1 MKRNQAQPDRRP
13 VERLSPDPTLGLT
26 SAQAEARAQAGWQ
39 NRDPNQLPKS
49 GWQIVRDNLLTFFNL
64 LFLAFALCLFAVGQY
79 RDMLFL
85 GIVIA
90 NVLIGIV
97 QEFRVKH
104 TLDRISLLSAPTAT
118 VIRDGARRTIPAEEL
133 VLDDIVALSA
143 GDQIC
148 ADAVLCQGRAEV
160 NESLLTGEA
169 DLILKT
175 EGDPLLSGSFLA
187 SGSCT
192 ARLDKVGA
200 DSYAAGITG
209 EVKRRKRTRSEM
221 MRSLDRLLRFI
232 GVAIVPLGTVM
243 FYKQLVLLDTGLP
256 YAVSSTVAAMIG
268 MIPEGLYLLVS
279 VALAVSV
286 VNLARKQTLVHELS
300 CIENLARVDVLCL
313 DKTGTL
319 TEGSME
325 VLELRPLDQSCAE
338 FSALLGRFVDAA
350 SSDNATAKALKAAF
364 GGQDA
369 PWDVARE
376 VFFSSERKWSAL
388 HLSDGSDYLLGAPEN
403 LLGEDYPLYEPDL
416 RDALTAG
423 RRVLLLARGRDV
435 LEDDHLRTVPE
446 PVGFVILSDRLRSD
460 VRETLDYFRAQGVTI
475 KVISGDNAQ
484 SVSEVAQRAGVD
496 RADRCLNLES
506 LPEQADLAAAAEH
519 YTVFGRVTPKQKRSL
534 IQGLQKN
541 GHTVAMLG
549 DGVND
554 VLALKEA
561 NCSVA
566 MAAGSEAAQQV
577 SQLVLLQSDFA
588 ALPSIVKEGRR
599 VINNIER
606 SASLFLVK
614 NIFSFLVSLILLFL
628 PAVYPLVP
636 AQISLISGVLIGA
649 PSFLLTFE
657 PSYGRIQGH
666 FLRNVFLNALPGGL
680 ANVIAICTL
689 LWMGD
694 VLQLPLD
701 QVSTI
706 CTLLVGL
713 NGFLVLLFLCWPLTP
728 FRCAV
733 VALMGAGFIG
743 AVLFLSPWF
752 QLATLTVQ
760 SWQLFGLLAVA
771 APCLI
776 ALLTF
781 LVSRIKLRFRRVSP
795 APKVAHVFS

>member
-1 MKRNQAQPDRRP
+1 MKRKKFQPDRQP
-13 VERLSPDPTLGLT
+13 VERLSPDPNFGLT
-26 SAQAEARAQAGWQ
+26 SAQAEERAQAGWQ
-39 NRDPNQLPKS
+39 NKDPNQLPKS

-85 GIVIA
+85 GIVAA

-97 QEFRVKH
+97 QEFRVKR
-104 TLDRISLLSAPTAT
+104 TLDRISLLSAPAA
-118 VIRDGARRTIPAEEL
+118 VVLRDGIRQTIPAEEL
-133 VLDDIVALSA
+133 VLDDIVVLSA
-143 GDQIC
+143 GDQVC
-148 ADAVLCQGRAEV
+148 ADAVVCQGQAEV

-169 DLILKT
+169 DLIPKGQ
-175 EGDPLLSGSFLA
+175 GDSLLSGSFLS

-192 ARLDKVGA
+192 ARLDRVGG

-209 EVKRRKRTRSEM
+209 EAKRRKRTRSEM
-221 MRSLDRLLRFI
+221 MRSLDRLLRLI
-232 GVAIVPLGTVM
+232 GVAIIPLGTVM
-243 FYKQLVLLDTGLP
+243 FYRQLLQLDTGLP

-286 VNLARKQTLVHELS
+286 INLARKQTLVHELS

-319 TEGSME
+319 TEGAME
-325 VLELRPLDQSCAE
+325 VLELRPLDRSCE
-338 FSALLGRFVDAA
+338 DLSALLGCFVDAA

-364 GGQDA
+364 GGRGD
-369 PWDVARE
+369 PWAVERE
-376 VFFSSERKWSAL
+376 ICFSSERKWSAL
-388 HLSDGSDYLLGAPEN
+388 HLSDGVDYLLGAPEN
-403 LLGEDYPLYEPDL
+403 LLGPDYALYEPDL
-416 RDALTAG
+416 QDALTAG

-435 LEDDHLRTVPE
+435 LEESCLKAVPE
-446 PVGFVILSDRLRSD
+446 PVGFVILSDRLRSN
-460 VRETLDYFRAQGVTI
+460 VRETLAYFKEQGVSI
-475 KVISGDNAQ
+475 KVISGDNAR
-484 SVSEVAQRAGVD
+484 SVSEVAQRAGVEQ
-496 RADRCLNLES
+496 AERCLDLES
-506 LPEQADLAAAAEH
+506 LPDGADLSTAAERN
-519 YTVFGRVTPKQKRSL
+519 TVFGRVTPQQKKAL
-534 IQGLQKN
+534 IQGLRKN

-561 NCSVA
+561 DCSVA

-577 SQLVLLQSDFA
+577 SQLVLLNSDFT

-657 PSYGRIQGH
+657 PSYGRIRGH

-680 ANVIAICTL
+680 ANVITICTL
-689 LWMGD
+689 LWMGEA
-694 VLQLPLD
+694 LRLPLE
-701 QVSTI
+701 QVSTL
-706 CTLLVGL
+706 CALLVGL

-728 FRCAV
+728 FRSV
-733 VALMGAGFIG
+733 VVTAMGIGFIG

-752 QLATLTVQ
+752 QLATLTTQ
-760 SWQLFGLLAVA
+760 SWRLFGLLAAA
-771 APCLI
+771 APCLM

-781 LVSRIKLRFRRVSP
+781 LVSRIKLRFRRPAP
-795 APKVAHVFS
+795 APKTAHMFS